1 MQQLDLFTK
10 KPATYK
16 FRVIFYV
23 PGQGDIFAGVEI
35 DKNDKR
41 SAIFTAKNKLKLKY
55 YQQAVACFVS
65 SPPKSSS

>member
-10 KPATYK
+10 NPARYK

-23 PGQGDIFAGVEI
+23 LGNNISTEVEI
-35 DKNDKR
+35 NKNDRR
-41 SAIFTAKNKLKLKY
+41 SAIFTAKNKLKLKR
-55 YQQAVACFVS
+55 YQQAVACLVS